1 MSRGKKVGVALG
13 IAAVV
18 SLAVALRG
26 VTLLPVS
33 VALGP
38 CIKDWTA
45 KPSWSPRQSA
55 LASVSF
61 EVGGRPAKICYGRPS
76 ARGRVIYGVVVPY
89 DSLWRT
95 GANEPTRLYTAGPIK
110 IAGISLPPG
119 RYSLYTR
126 PAQGPWTLFLNNS
139 TLHWGND
146 LSPAVLSHEIGQ
158 GTVYPQH
165 LPQHVETFTIGT
177 EAVGDTV
184 NLLLDWEITRVVVPI
199 TPP

>member
-1 MSRGKKVGVALG
+1 MTRGKKAGVALG

-18 SLAVALRG
+18 VLAVALRG
-26 VTLLPVS
+26 VTLLPVAI
-33 VALGP
+33 ALGP

-45 KPSWSPRQSA
+45 KPSWSPRLSP

-61 EVGGRPAKICYGRPS
+61 EVGGQPAKICYGRPS

-95 GANEPTRLYTAGPIK
+95 GANEPTRLYTAGPIRV
-110 IAGISLPPG
+110 AGILLGPG

-126 PAQGPWTLFLNNS
+126 PAQGPWTVFLNRS
-139 TLHWGND
+139 TLHSGND
-146 LSPAVLSHEIGQ
+146 LSPAVRSQEIGQ
-158 GTVYPQH
+158 ATV
-165 LPQHVETFTIGT
+165 LPQRLPEHVETFTIGV

-184 NLLLDWEITRVVVPI
+184 NLRLDWERTRVVVPI